1 MVFCGIWSKNPKK
14 LRRLEWERGNG
25 WYRREDGV
33 DVKKDREKVAGAHSR
48 RDDKE

>member
-14 LRRLEWERGNG
+14 LWRLEWERGNG
-25 WYRREDGV
+25 WEDGV
-33 DVKKDREKVAGAHSR
+33 DVKKDREKVAGTHGR